1 MKFLHLADLHLG
13 KRVNGFSMLEDQA
26 HILRQILAILDDE
39 RLDGVL
45 IAGDVYDKSVPS
57 VEAVELLDGFL
68 TELRAR
74 GVPVLLISGNHDSP
88 ERLAFGGR
96 VMDSCG
102 IHISPVYDGAL
113 APVTLHDEFGPV
125 HVWLLPFVKPA
136 HVRRWFPDADIESYT
151 DAVAEAVAHMD
162 IDTAARNV
170 LVTHQFV
177 TGGARSGSEELSVG
191 GTDNVDSGVFAPFDY
206 VALGHL
212 HGAQNIG
219 RETIRYAGSPLK
231 YSFSEARQHKSVTV
245 VTLGEKGDVQ
255 VRTVALTPLREL
267 REIRGSYDELTAR
280 SFYEHTTYRSDYLH
294 LILTDEQDV
303 FDAMSRLRTI
313 YPYLMTLDY
322 DNARTRAAGG
332 MSVPAE
338 TERRTPLELFEALY
352 QRQNHR
358 PMSEVQRAYIAQLME
373 QIMEQIMEVQG

>member
-39 RLDGVL
+39 QPDGVL

-57 VEAVELLDGFL
+57 VEAVGLLDGFL

-151 DAVAEAVAHMD
+151 DAMAEAVAHMD

-177 TGGARSGSEELSVG
+177 TGGTRSGSEELSVG

-212 HGAQNIG
+212 HGAQHIG

-313 YPYLMTLDY
+313 YLYLMTLDY

-332 MSVPAE
+332 MSVPAGM
-338 TERRTPLELFEALY
+338 ERRTPLELFEALY
-352 QRQNHR
+352 QRQNHQ
-358 PMSEVQRAYIAQLME
+358 PMSEVQREYIAQLME
-373 QIMEQIMEVQG
+373 QIMEVQG

>member
-39 RLDGVL
+39 QPDGVL

-57 VEAVELLDGFL
+57 VEAVGLLDGFL

-74 GVPVLLISGNHDSP
+74 GVQVLLISGNHDSP

-102 IHISPVYDGAL
+102 IHISPVYNGAL

-212 HGAQNIG
+212 HGAQHIG

-255 VRTVALTPLREL
+255 VRTAALTPLREL

-303 FDAMSRLRTI
+303 FDAISRLRTI

-352 QRQNHR
+352 ARQNHQ
-358 PMSEVQRAYIAQLME
+358 PMSEAQRAYIAQLME
-373 QIMEQIMEVQG
+373 QIMEVQG

>member
-39 RLDGVL
+39 QPDGVL

-102 IHISPVYDGAL
+102 IHISPVYNGAL
-113 APVTLHDEFGPV
+113 APVTLQDAFGPV

-136 HVRRWFPDADIESYT
+136 HVRRWSPDADIESYT

-177 TGGARSGSEELSVG
+177 TGGTRSGSEELSVG

-212 HGAQNIG
+212 HGAQQIG

-303 FDAMSRLRTI
+303 FDAISRLRTI

-352 QRQNHR
+352 QRQNHQ
-358 PMSEVQRAYIAQLME
+358 PMSEVQRNYIAQLME
-373 QIMEQIMEVQG
+373 QIMEVQG

>member
-26 HILRQILAILDDE
+26 HILRQILAILDDAQP
-39 RLDGVL
+39 DGVL

-57 VEAVELLDGFL
+57 VEAVELLDDFL

-113 APVTLHDEFGPV
+113 APVTLQDAFGPV

-151 DAVAEAVAHMD
+151 DAVAEAIAHMD

-177 TGGARSGSEELSVG
+177 TGGTRSGSEELSVG

-212 HGAQNIG
+212 HGAQHIG

-322 DNARTRAAGG
+322 DNARTRAAAGG

-352 QRQNHR
+352 QRQNHQ
-358 PMSEVQRAYIAQLME
+358 PMSEVQREYIAQLME
-373 QIMEQIMEVQG
+373 QIMEVQG

>member
-39 RLDGVL
+39 QPDGVL

-177 TGGARSGSEELSVG
+177 TGGTRSGSEELSVG

-212 HGAQNIG
+212 HGAQHIG

-338 TERRTPLELFEALY
+338 TERRTPPELFEALY

-373 QIMEQIMEVQG
+373 QIMEVQG

>member
-39 RLDGVL
+39 QPDGVL

-57 VEAVELLDGFL
+57 VEAVGLLDGFL

-113 APVTLHDEFGPV
+113 APVTLQDAFGPV

-136 HVRRWFPDADIESYT
+136 HMRRWFPDADIESYT

-212 HGAQNIG
+212 HGAQHIG

-280 SFYEHTTYRSDYLH
+280 SFYEHTTYRSNYLH
-294 LILTDEQDV
+294 LILTDEPDV
-303 FDAMSRLRTI
+303 FDAMRRLRTT

-373 QIMEQIMEVQG
+373 QIMEVQG

>member
-26 HILRQILAILDDE
+26 HILRQILAILDNE
-39 RLDGVL
+39 QPDGVL

-57 VEAVELLDGFL
+57 VEAVGLLDGFL

-113 APVTLHDEFGPV
+113 APVTLHDAFGPV

-212 HGAQNIG
+212 HGAQHIG
-219 RETIRYAGSPLK
+219 CETIRYAGSPLK

-245 VTLGEKGDVQ
+245 VTLGEKGNVQ
-255 VRTVALTPLREL
+255 VRTAALTPLREL

-352 QRQNHR
+352 QRQNHQ

-373 QIMEQIMEVQG
+373 QIMEVQG

>member
-39 RLDGVL
+39 QPDGVL

-57 VEAVELLDGFL
+57 VEAVGLLDGFL

-113 APVTLHDEFGPV
+113 APVTLHDAFGPV

-151 DAVAEAVAHMD
+151 DAVAEAVARMD

-212 HGAQNIG
+212 HGAQHIG

-338 TERRTPLELFEALY
+338 AERRTPLELFEALY
-352 QRQNHR
+352 QCQNHQ

-373 QIMEQIMEVQG
+373 QIMEVQG

>member
-13 KRVNGFSMLEDQA
+13 KRVNGFTMLEDQA

-39 RLDGVL
+39 QPDGVL

-57 VEAVELLDGFL
+57 VEAVGLLDSFL

-113 APVTLHDEFGPV
+113 APVTLQDAFGPV

-177 TGGARSGSEELSVG
+177 TGGTRSGSEELSVG

-212 HGAQNIG
+212 HGAQHIG
-219 RETIRYAGSPLK
+219 RETVRYAGSPLK

-373 QIMEQIMEVQG
+373 QIMEVQG

>member
-39 RLDGVL
+39 QPDGVL

-57 VEAVELLDGFL
+57 VEAVGLLDGFL

-151 DAVAEAVAHMD
+151 DAVAEAIAHMD

-212 HGAQNIG
+212 HGAQHIG

-352 QRQNHR
+352 QRQNHQ
-358 PMSEVQRAYIAQLME
+358 PMSEVQREYIAQLME
-373 QIMEQIMEVQG
+373 QIMEVQG

>member
-39 RLDGVL
+39 QPDGVL

-57 VEAVELLDGFL
+57 VEAVGLLDDFL

-113 APVTLHDEFGPV
+113 APVTLQDAFGPV

-151 DAVAEAVAHMD
+151 DAMAEAVAHMD

-212 HGAQNIG
+212 HGAQHIG

-358 PMSEVQRAYIAQLME
+358 PMSEVQREYIAQLME
-373 QIMEQIMEVQG
+373 QIMEVQG

>member
-39 RLDGVL
+39 QPDGVL
-45 IAGDVYDKSVPS
+45 IAGDVYDKSVPP

-68 TELRAR
+68 TELCAR
-74 GVPVLLISGNHDSP
+74 GVQVLLISGNHDSP

-102 IHISPVYDGAL
+102 IHISPVYDGAV
-113 APVTLHDEFGPV
+113 APVTLHDELGPV

-136 HVRRWFPDADIESYT
+136 HVRCWFPDADIESYT

-212 HGAQNIG
+212 HGAQHIG

-352 QRQNHR
+352 QRQNHQ
-358 PMSEVQRAYIAQLME
+358 PMSEVQREYIAQLME
-373 QIMEQIMEVQG
+373 QIMEVQG

>member
-39 RLDGVL
+39 QPDGVL

-113 APVTLHDEFGPV
+113 APVTLHDAFGPV

-212 HGAQNIG
+212 HGAQHIG

-373 QIMEQIMEVQG
+373 QIMEVQG

>member
-39 RLDGVL
+39 QPDGVL

-57 VEAVELLDGFL
+57 VEAVGLLDGFL

-136 HVRRWFPDADIESYT
+136 HMRRWFPDADIESYT

-212 HGAQNIG
+212 HGAQHIG

-280 SFYEHTTYRSDYLH
+280 SFYEHTTYRSNYLH

-373 QIMEQIMEVQG
+373 QIMEVQG

>member
-39 RLDGVL
+39 QPDGVL

-113 APVTLHDEFGPV
+113 APVTLQDAFGPV

-136 HVRRWFPDADIESYT
+136 HVRRWFPDADIESCT
-151 DAVAEAVAHMD
+151 DAMAEAVAHMD

-177 TGGARSGSEELSVG
+177 TGGTRSGSEELSVG

-212 HGAQNIG
+212 HGAQHIG

-373 QIMEQIMEVQG
+373 QIMEVQG

>member
-26 HILRQILAILDDE
+26 HILRQILAILDHE
-39 RLDGVL
+39 QPDGVL

-68 TELRAR
+68 TELRTR

-102 IHISPVYDGAL
+102 IHISPVYNGAL

-177 TGGARSGSEELSVG
+177 TGGTRSGSEELSVG

-212 HGAQNIG
+212 HGAQHIG

-231 YSFSEARQHKSVTV
+231 YSFSEARQHKSVAV

-352 QRQNHR
+352 TRQNHQ

-373 QIMEQIMEVQG
+373 QIMEVQG

>member
-26 HILRQILAILDDE
+26 HILRQILAILDGE
-39 RLDGVL
+39 QPDGVL

-113 APVTLHDEFGPV
+113 APVTLQDAFGPV

-151 DAVAEAVAHMD
+151 DAMAEAVAHMD

-177 TGGARSGSEELSVG
+177 TGGTCSGSEELSVG
-191 GTDNVDSGVFAPFDY
+191 GTDNVDSGVLAPFDY

-212 HGAQNIG
+212 HGAQHIG

-294 LILTDEQDV
+294 LILTAEQDV

-313 YPYLMTLDY
+313 YQYLMTLDY

-373 QIMEQIMEVQG
+373 QIMEVQG

>member
-39 RLDGVL
+39 QPDGVL

-68 TELRAR
+68 TELRTR

-136 HVRRWFPDADIESYT
+136 HMRRWFPDADIESYT

-177 TGGARSGSEELSVG
+177 TGGTRSGSEELSVG
-191 GTDNVDSGVFAPFDY
+191 GTDNVDRGVFAPFDY

-212 HGAQNIG
+212 HGAQHIG

-358 PMSEVQRAYIAQLME
+358 PMSEVQREYIAQLME
-373 QIMEQIMEVQG
+373 QIMEVQG

>member
-39 RLDGVL
+39 QPDGVL

-57 VEAVELLDGFL
+57 VEAVEAVELLDGFL
-68 TELRAR
+68 TELRTR

-136 HVRRWFPDADIESYT
+136 HMRRWFPDADIESYT

-177 TGGARSGSEELSVG
+177 TGGTRSGSEELSVG

-212 HGAQNIG
+212 HGAQHIG

-358 PMSEVQRAYIAQLME
+358 PMSEVQREYIAQLME
-373 QIMEQIMEVQG
+373 QIMEVQG

>member
-39 RLDGVL
+39 QPDGVL

-57 VEAVELLDGFL
+57 VEAIGLLDGFL

-113 APVTLHDEFGPV
+113 APVTLQDAFGPV

-162 IDTAARNV
+162 INTAARNV

-212 HGAQNIG
+212 HGAQHIG

-358 PMSEVQRAYIAQLME
+358 PMSDVQRAYIAQLME
-373 QIMEQIMEVQG
+373 QIMEVQG

>member
-13 KRVNGFSMLEDQA
+13 KRVNGFSILEDQA

-39 RLDGVL
+39 QPDGVL

-68 TELRAR
+68 TELCAR

-113 APVTLHDEFGPV
+113 APVTLQDAFGPV

-212 HGAQNIG
+212 HGAQHIG

-255 VRTVALTPLREL
+255 VRAVALTPLREL

-358 PMSEVQRAYIAQLME
+358 PMSGVQRAYIAQLME
-373 QIMEQIMEVQG
+373 QIMEVQG

>member
-39 RLDGVL
+39 QPDGVL

-57 VEAVELLDGFL
+57 VEAVGLLDGFL

-125 HVWLLPFVKPA
+125 HIWLLPFVKPA

-177 TGGARSGSEELSVG
+177 TGGTRSGSEELSVG

-212 HGAQNIG
+212 HGAQHIG

-255 VRTVALTPLREL
+255 VRTAALTPLREL

-338 TERRTPLELFEALY
+338 TEQRTPLELFEALY
-352 QRQNHR
+352 TRQNHQ

-373 QIMEQIMEVQG
+373 QIMEVQG

>member
-39 RLDGVL
+39 QPDGVL

-57 VEAVELLDGFL
+57 VEAVGLLDGFL

-113 APVTLHDEFGPV
+113 APVTLHDAFGPV

-212 HGAQNIG
+212 HGAQHIG

-231 YSFSEARQHKSVTV
+231 YSFSEARQHKSVTI

-255 VRTVALTPLREL
+255 VRTAALTPLREL

-338 TERRTPLELFEALY
+338 TERRTPSELFEALY

-358 PMSEVQRAYIAQLME
+358 PMSEVQREYIAQLME
-373 QIMEQIMEVQG
+373 QIMEVQG

>member
-39 RLDGVL
+39 QPDGVL

-57 VEAVELLDGFL
+57 VEAVGLLDGFL

-74 GVPVLLISGNHDSP
+74 GVPVLLISGNHDSS

-113 APVTLHDEFGPV
+113 APVTLHDTFGPV

-177 TGGARSGSEELSVG
+177 TGGTRSGSEELSVG
-191 GTDNVDSGVFAPFDY
+191 GTDNVDSSVFAPFDY

-212 HGAQNIG
+212 HGAQHIG

-338 TERRTPLELFEALY
+338 TERRTPPELFEALY

-373 QIMEQIMEVQG
+373 QIMEVQG

>member
-39 RLDGVL
+39 QPDGVL

-57 VEAVELLDGFL
+57 VEAVGLLDGFL

-113 APVTLHDEFGPV
+113 APVTLHDAFGPV

-151 DAVAEAVAHMD
+151 DAVAEAIAHMD

-212 HGAQNIG
+212 HGAQHIG

-280 SFYEHTTYRSDYLH
+280 SFYERTTYRSDYLH
-294 LILTDEQDV
+294 LTLTDEQDV

-338 TERRTPLELFEALY
+338 TERRTPAELFEALY

-373 QIMEQIMEVQG
+373 QIMEVQG

>member
-26 HILRQILAILDDE
+26 HILRQILAILDGE
-39 RLDGVL
+39 QPDGVL

-57 VEAVELLDGFL
+57 VEAVGLLDGFL

-151 DAVAEAVAHMD
+151 GAVAEAVAHMD

-177 TGGARSGSEELSVG
+177 TGGTRSGSEELSVG

-212 HGAQNIG
+212 HGAQHIG
-219 RETIRYAGSPLK
+219 REMIRYAGSPLK

-255 VRTVALTPLREL
+255 VRTAALTPLREL

-352 QRQNHR
+352 TRQNHR
-358 PMSEVQRAYIAQLME
+358 PMSEVQREYIAQLME
-373 QIMEQIMEVQG
+373 QIMEVQG

>member
-39 RLDGVL
+39 QPDGVL

-57 VEAVELLDGFL
+57 VEAVGLLDSFL

-177 TGGARSGSEELSVG
+177 TGGTRSGSEELSVG

-212 HGAQNIG
+212 HGAQHIG

-332 MSVPAE
+332 TSVPAE

-352 QRQNHR
+352 TRQNHR

-373 QIMEQIMEVQG
+373 QIMEVQG

>member
-39 RLDGVL
+39 QPDGVL

-57 VEAVELLDGFL
+57 VEAVELLDDFL

-113 APVTLHDEFGPV
+113 APVTLQDAFGPV

-151 DAVAEAVAHMD
+151 DAMAEAVAHMD

-177 TGGARSGSEELSVG
+177 TGGTRSGSEELSVG

-212 HGAQNIG
+212 HGAQHIG
-219 RETIRYAGSPLK
+219 RETLRYAGSPLK

-338 TERRTPLELFEALY
+338 TERRTPPELFEALY
-352 QRQNHR
+352 KRQNHQ
-358 PMSEVQRAYIAQLME
+358 PMSEVQREYIAQLME
-373 QIMEQIMEVQG
+373 QIMEVQG

>member
-39 RLDGVL
+39 RPDGVL

-151 DAVAEAVAHMD
+151 DAVTEAVAHMD

-212 HGAQNIG
+212 HGAQHIG

-338 TERRTPLELFEALY
+338 TERRTPPELFEALY

-373 QIMEQIMEVQG
+373 QIMEVQG

>member
-39 RLDGVL
+39 QPDGVL

-151 DAVAEAVAHMD
+151 DAMAEAVAHMD

-212 HGAQNIG
+212 HGAQHIG

-255 VRTVALTPLREL
+255 VRTAALTPLREL

-352 QRQNHR
+352 TRQNHQ
-358 PMSEVQRAYIAQLME
+358 PMSEVQREYIAQLME
-373 QIMEQIMEVQG
+373 QIMEVQG

>member
-39 RLDGVL
+39 QPDGVL

-57 VEAVELLDGFL
+57 VEAVGLLDGFL

-113 APVTLHDEFGPV
+113 APVTLQDAFGPV

-177 TGGARSGSEELSVG
+177 TGGTRSGSEELSVG

-212 HGAQNIG
+212 HGAQHIG

-245 VTLGEKGDVQ
+245 VTLGEKGNVQ
-255 VRTVALTPLREL
+255 VHTAALTPLREL

-338 TERRTPLELFEALY
+338 TERRTPPELFEALY
-352 QRQNHR
+352 TRQNHR

-373 QIMEQIMEVQG
+373 QIMEVQG

>member
-39 RLDGVL
+39 QPDGVL

-102 IHISPVYDGAL
+102 IHISPVYDSAL

-151 DAVAEAVAHMD
+151 DAMAEAVARMD

-212 HGAQNIG
+212 HGAQHIG

-373 QIMEQIMEVQG
+373 QIMEVQG

>member
-39 RLDGVL
+39 QPDGVL
-45 IAGDVYDKSVPS
+45 IAGDMYDKSVPS
-57 VEAVELLDGFL
+57 VEAVELLDDFL

-113 APVTLHDEFGPV
+113 APVTLQDAFGPV
-125 HVWLLPFVKPA
+125 HIWLLPFVKPA

-151 DAVAEAVAHMD
+151 DAMAEAIAHMD

-177 TGGARSGSEELSVG
+177 TGGTRSGSEELSVG

-212 HGAQNIG
+212 HGAQHIG

-338 TERRTPLELFEALY
+338 TERRTPSELFEALY
-352 QRQNHR
+352 LRQNHR

-373 QIMEQIMEVQG
+373 QIMEVQG

>member
-39 RLDGVL
+39 QPDGVL

-57 VEAVELLDGFL
+57 VEAVGLLDGFL

-74 GVPVLLISGNHDSP
+74 GVQVLLISGNHDSP

-113 APVTLHDEFGPV
+113 APVTLHDELGPV

-151 DAVAEAVAHMD
+151 DAMAEAVAHMD

-212 HGAQNIG
+212 HGAQHIG
-219 RETIRYAGSPLK
+219 RETVRYAGSPLK

-338 TERRTPLELFEALY
+338 AERRTPLELFEALY
-352 QRQNHR
+352 QRQNHQ

-373 QIMEQIMEVQG
+373 QIMEVQR

>member
-39 RLDGVL
+39 RPDGVL

-113 APVTLHDEFGPV
+113 APVTLQDAFGPV

-151 DAVAEAVAHMD
+151 DAMAEAVAHMD

-212 HGAQNIG
+212 HGAQHIG

-255 VRTVALTPLREL
+255 VRTAALTPLREL

-338 TERRTPLELFEALY
+338 TERRTPPELFEALY

-373 QIMEQIMEVQG
+373 QIMEVQG

>member
-39 RLDGVL
+39 QPDGVL

-57 VEAVELLDGFL
+57 VEAVGLLDGFL

-113 APVTLHDEFGPV
+113 APVTLQDAFGPV

-151 DAVAEAVAHMD
+151 DAMAEAIAHMD

-177 TGGARSGSEELSVG
+177 TGGTRSGSEELSVG

-212 HGAQNIG
+212 HGAQHIG

-352 QRQNHR
+352 LRQNHR

-373 QIMEQIMEVQG
+373 QIMEVQG

>member
-39 RLDGVL
+39 QPDGVL

-57 VEAVELLDGFL
+57 VEAVGLLDGFL

-74 GVPVLLISGNHDSP
+74 GVPVLLISGNHDSS

-113 APVTLHDEFGPV
+113 APVTLQDAFGPV

-136 HVRRWFPDADIESYT
+136 HMRRWFPDADIESYT

-212 HGAQNIG
+212 HGAQHIG

-280 SFYEHTTYRSDYLH
+280 SFYEHTTYRSNYLH

-373 QIMEQIMEVQG
+373 QIMEVQG

>member
-39 RLDGVL
+39 QPDGVL
-45 IAGDVYDKSVPS
+45 IAGDVYDKSVPT

-68 TELRAR
+68 TELRTR

-113 APVTLHDEFGPV
+113 APVTLHDTFGPV

-212 HGAQNIG
+212 HGAQHIG

-352 QRQNHR
+352 QRQNHQ

-373 QIMEQIMEVQG
+373 QIMEVQG